1 MKRRSTGVPPVG
13 QKRENRRDAH
23 FPTQAGRLCYLRFVP
38 VHLRLKYLKLV
49 FLNFSHTHL
58 SQSTFP
64 MTLELTHPTHP
75 FDPRA
80 EAMLPAIGGFP
91 PSDRPLFLAGYG
103 ELCRIDLSGRR
114 ALEIC
119 GGFGKLAAG
128 LAENFPQAEVIGL
141 DLYAASGPEIEER
154 MKRLPGLSYVAGDAF
169 DMSGY
174 PDDSFDLV
182 WGQAALHHLAHNP
195 EGLAKQMLRVL
206 KPGGRLVFIF
216 EPMGHNL
223 LVAAIRAV
231 RMARHEL
238 GDESNLYL
246 SQFERMRQV
255 GFSSG
260 EVQMFNFLGYPMK
273 AFSDRLGFVAG
284 AVQRLDS
291 GLFRRFPQ
299 LLRYGANCNVI
310 FTK

>member
-1 MKRRSTGVPPVG
+1 MRS
-13 QKRENRRDAH
+13 
-23 FPTQAGRLCYLRFVP
+23 
-38 VHLRLKYLKLV
+38 
-49 FLNFSHTHL
+49 
-58 SQSTFP
+58 
-64 MTLELTHPTHP
+64 THPTPP

-91 PSDRPLFLAGYG
+91 PSDRPLFLAGYS
-103 ELCRIDLSGRR
+103 ELCRVDLNGGR

-128 LAENFPQAEVIGL
+128 LAAIYPSAQVIGL
-141 DLYAASGPEIEER
+141 DLYAASGPEIDEYL
-154 MKRLPGLSYVAGDAF
+154 KRCPGLSFVAGDAF
-169 DMSGY
+169 DLTRY
-174 PDDSFDLV
+174 ADESFDLV
-182 WGQAALHHLAHNP
+182 WGQAALHHLAHDLD
-195 EGLAKQMLRVL
+195 GLCRQVSRIL

-231 RMARHEL
+231 RMAQGEL

-246 SQFERMRQV
+246 SQFERMTRH
-255 GFSSG
+255 FSSC

-273 AFSDRLGFVAG
+273 AVSDRFGFLSN
-284 AVQRLDS
+284 AVHQLDS
-291 GLFRRFPQ
+291 WLFRHFPK

>member
-1 MKRRSTGVPPVG
+1 
-13 QKRENRRDAH
+13 
-23 FPTQAGRLCYLRFVP
+23 
-38 VHLRLKYLKLV
+38 
-49 FLNFSHTHL
+49 
-58 SQSTFP
+58 
-64 MTLELTHPTHP
+64 
-75 FDPRA
+75 
-80 EAMLPAIGGFP
+80 MLPAIGGFP
-91 PSDRPLFLAGYG
+91 PSDKPLFLAGYG

-128 LAENFPQAEVIGL
+128 LAETFPKGEVIGL

-169 DMSGY
+169 DMAAY
-174 PDDSFDLV
+174 PDESFDLV
-182 WGQAALHHLAHNP
+182 FGQAALHHLAHDP
-195 EGLAKQMLRVL
+195 GGLAKQMLRVL

-216 EPMGHNL
+216 EPMGHNV

-238 GDESNLYL
+238 GDESNLYI
-246 SQFERMRQV
+246 SQFEGMLTT
-255 GFSSG
+255 GFTKC
-260 EVQMFNFLGYPMK
+260 EVQIFNLLGYPMK
-273 AFSDRLGFVAG
+273 ALSDRFGFLAN
-284 AVQRLDS
+284 AVQRMDS
-291 GLFRRFPQ
+291 CLFKRFPK

>member
-1 MKRRSTGVPPVG
+1 VSL
-13 QKRENRRDAH
+13 Q
-23 FPTQAGRLCYLRFVP
+23 
-38 VHLRLKYLKLV
+38 LK
-49 FLNFSHTHL
+49 
-58 SQSTFP
+58 
-64 MTLELTHPTHP
+64 HPESP
-75 FDPRA
+75 FDPLA

-91 PSDRPLFLAGYG
+91 PSDRPLFLAGYS
-103 ELCRIDLSGRR
+103 ELCRIDLNGRR

-119 GGFGKLAAG
+119 GGFGKLAAR
-128 LAENFPQAEVIGL
+128 LAENFQTAEVICL

-169 DMSGY
+169 DLSAYG
-174 PDDSFDLV
+174 DASFDLV
-182 WGQAALHHLAHNP
+182 WGQAALHHLAHDID
-195 EGLAKQMLRVL
+195 GLCKQVSRVL
-206 KPGGRLVFIF
+206 RPGGRFVFIF

-231 RMARHEL
+231 RMAQGEL

-246 SQFERMRQV
+246 SQFERMSRH
-255 GFSSG
+255 FSSC

-273 AFSDRLGFVAG
+273 AVSDRFGFLSS

-291 GLFRRFPQ
+291 WLFRTFPK

-310 FTK
+310 FTR

>member
-1 MKRRSTGVPPVG
+1 MIT
-13 QKRENRRDAH
+13 
-23 FPTQAGRLCYLRFVP
+23 L
-38 VHLRLKYLKLV
+38 
-49 FLNFSHTHL
+49 L
-58 SQSTFP
+58 SPGPQTAI
-64 MTLELTHPTHP
+64 HPH
-75 FDPRA
+75 A
-80 EAMLPAIGGFP
+80 ESMLPAIGGFP
-91 PSDRPLFLAGYG
+91 PSDRPLFLAGYS
-103 ELCRIDLSGRR
+103 ELCRIDLSGKR

-128 LAENFPQAEVIGL
+128 LAEGFPQAEVIGL

-169 DMSGY
+169 DLSAYGEA
-174 PDDSFDLV
+174 SFDLV
-182 WGQAALHHLAHNP
+182 WGQAALHHLAHDID
-195 EGLAKQMLRVL
+195 GLCEQVSRVL
-206 KPGGRLVFIF
+206 KPGGRFVFIF

-231 RMARHEL
+231 RMAQGEL

-246 SQFERMRQV
+246 SQFERMSKH
-255 GFSSG
+255 FSRC

-273 AFSDRLGFVAG
+273 AVSDRFGFLSS

-291 GLFRRFPQ
+291 WLFRSFPK

>member
-1 MKRRSTGVPPVG
+1 MSV
-13 QKRENRRDAH
+13 Q
-23 FPTQAGRLCYLRFVP
+23 
-38 VHLRLKYLKLV
+38 
-49 FLNFSHTHL
+49 
-58 SQSTFP
+58 
-64 MTLELTHPTHP
+64 LTHPTPP

-80 EAMLPAIGGFP
+80 EALLPAIGGFP

-119 GGFGKLAAG
+119 GGFGELAAG
-128 LAENFPQAEVIGL
+128 LAENFPKGEVIGL

-154 MKRLPGLSYVAGDAF
+154 LKRIPGLSYVAGDAF
-169 DMSGY
+169 DMSEY
-174 PDDSFDLV
+174 QNETFDLV
-182 WGQAALHHLAHNP
+182 FGQAALHHLAHAP

-206 KPGGRLVFIF
+206 KPGGRLVFVF

-231 RMARHEL
+231 RMAKHEL

-246 SQFERMRQV
+246 SQFDKMRAT
-255 GFSSG
+255 GFSKC
-260 EVQMFNFLGYPMK
+260 EVQMFNLLGYPMK
-273 AFSDRLGFVAG
+273 ALSDRLGFLAK
-284 AVQRLDS
+284 AVQGLDS
-291 GLFRRFPQ
+291 WLFKVFPK

>member
-1 MKRRSTGVPPVG
+1 MSL
-13 QKRENRRDAH
+13 Q
-23 FPTQAGRLCYLRFVP
+23 LI
-38 VHLRLKYLKLV
+38 
-49 FLNFSHTHL
+49 
-58 SQSTFP
+58 
-64 MTLELTHPTHP
+64 HPLPP
-75 FDPRA
+75 FDQRA

-91 PSDRPLFLAGYG
+91 PSDRLLFLAGYG
-103 ELCRIDLSGRR
+103 ELCRTDLSGKR

-128 LAENFPQAEVIGL
+128 LAETFPKGEVIGL

-154 MKRLPGLSYVAGDAF
+154 MKHLPGLSYVAGDAF
-169 DMSGY
+169 DMSEY
-174 PDDSFDLV
+174 PDDTFDLV
-182 WGQAALHHLAHNP
+182 FGQAALHHLAHDP
-195 EGLAKQMLRVL
+195 GGLARQMLRVL

-231 RMARHEL
+231 RMAKHEL
-238 GDESNLYL
+238 GDESNLYI
-246 SQFERMRQV
+246 SQFEGMLAT
-255 GFSSG
+255 GFAKC
-260 EVQMFNFLGYPMK
+260 EVQIFNLLGYPMK
-273 AFSDRLGFVAG
+273 ALSDRLGFLAK

-291 GLFRRFPQ
+291 WLFKQFPK

>member
-1 MKRRSTGVPPVG
+1 MS
-13 QKRENRRDAH
+13 
-23 FPTQAGRLCYLRFVP
+23 L
-38 VHLRLKYLKLV
+38 HL
-49 FLNFSHTHL
+49 N
-58 SQSTFP
+58 
-64 MTLELTHPTHP
+64 HPKPP

-91 PSDRPLFLAGYG
+91 PSDRPLFLAGYS
-103 ELCRIDLSGRR
+103 ELCRIDLGGRR

-128 LAENFPQAEVIGL
+128 LAEGFPLAEVIGL

-154 MKRLPGLSYVAGDAF
+154 MRRLPGLSYVAGDAF
-169 DMSGY
+169 DLSKY
-174 PDDSFDLV
+174 EEASFDLV
-182 WGQAALHHLAHNP
+182 WGQAALHHLAHDID
-195 EGLAKQMLRVL
+195 GLCEQVSRVL

-231 RMARHEL
+231 RMARGEL

-246 SQFERMRQV
+246 SQFERMSRR
-255 GFSSG
+255 FSRC

-273 AFSDRLGFVAG
+273 AVSDRFGFLST

-291 GLFRRFPQ
+291 WLFRSFPK